1 MSIAV
6 KKISPVQLAALIEI
20 EESHFVDLKSIE
32 ISPGSLT
39 KTLSAFCNTSG
50 GEIYVGIEETEGA
63 DGKIRV
69 WSGFQDQEA
78 ANAIF
83 QVIEKMTPLSN
94 HYSAE
99 FLEADGVNGLVLHIN
114 AYKTQE
120 ILQASNGKTYVRRSA
135 QNLPV
140 DGDVAIERLKYDKG
154 IKTFEDEISSA
165 SDSEINN
172 SLTIL
177 DFLLSVIP
185 SSEPDQW
192 LLKQRLVLGGRATVA
207 GVLLYS
213 DMPQAILPKRSA
225 IKIIRYQTKNEGE
238 RDFLAFDPLTIE
250 GSIYSLIYD
259 AVDACKRIVE
269 DIKKLGPGGLEK
281 ITYPEEA
288 LHEVVT
294 NAVLHR
300 DYSIAAD
307 AQIRVYDNR
316 IEIESPGRLPGHV
329 TVEKITKTQFA
340 RNPKLV
346 RLINKFKNP
355 PNKDVGEGLRTTFE
369 AMDKLRLKKPLIV
382 EKEDSVL
389 VTLRHESLGSPEQL
403 VMEYL
408 QKNSE
413 ITNFIGRDITG
424 IRSENS
430 MKEVFYRLRDR
441 DQLEQVPGRA
451 GNKAAWQIKVGS
463 PKIVQ
468 GELIPHLN
476 ISSNDDTAE
485 NG

>member
-1 MSIAV
+1 MSV
-6 KKISPVQLAALIEI
+6 TLKKISSDQLFALIEV
-20 EESHFVDLKSIE
+20 EESHFIDLKSID
-32 ISPGSLT
+32 ILPGTLT
-39 KTLSAFCNTSG
+39 KTLSALCNTSG
-50 GEIYVGIEETEGA
+50 GEIYIGIEEIEGV
-63 DGKIRV
+63 DGKKRL

-99 FLEADGVNGLVLHIN
+99 FLEAEGAKGLVLHIN
-114 AYKTQE
+114 AHKTQE
-120 ILQASNGKTYVRRSA
+120 ILKASNGKTYVRRSA
-135 QNLPV
+135 QNLPI
-140 DGDVAIERLKYDKG
+140 DGDAAIERLNYDKG

-165 SDSEINN
+165 ADFDISN

-192 LLKQRLVLGGRATVA
+192 LSKQRLVSGGRATVA

-238 RDFLAFDPLTIE
+238 RDFLAFDPITIE

-259 AVDACKRIVE
+259 SVDACKKIVE
-269 DIKKLGPGGLEK
+269 GIKKLGLNGLEQ

-307 AQIRVYDNR
+307 AQIRIYDNR

-369 AMDKLRLKKPLIV
+369 AMDKLRLKKPLIL
-382 EKEDSVL
+382 EKDDSVL

-408 QKNSE
+408 QKHSD
-413 ITNFIGRDITG
+413 ITNSIGRDITG

-430 MKEVFYRLRDR
+430 MKDVFYRLRDR
-441 DQLEQVPGRA
+441 SQLEQVPGRA
-451 GNKAAWQIKVGS
+451 GNKAAWQIKIGA
-463 PKIVQ
+463 PEAIQ
-468 GELIPHLN
+468 GELIPHSN
-476 ISSNDDTAE
+476 ITPTE
-485 NG
+485 ETGGNG